1 MMNAVMLSVVMLS
14 VVMLSVVMLRVSAPS
29 AQDLQQHL
37 KKTKKGKIQVVFS
50 DQTV

>member
-1 MMNAVMLSVVMLS
+1 MMNDVMLSVVMLS
-14 VVMLSVVMLRVSAPS
+14 VLAPS